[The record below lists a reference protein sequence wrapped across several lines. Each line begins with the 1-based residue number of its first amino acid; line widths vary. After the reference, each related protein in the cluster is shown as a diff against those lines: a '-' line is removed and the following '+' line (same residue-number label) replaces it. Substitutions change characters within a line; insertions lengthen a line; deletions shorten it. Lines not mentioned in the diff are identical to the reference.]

1 MAMTVPGIASYCET
15 ASRKIFIRIGSD
27 LPFLIVLSL
36 DRLPCNFVYLANL
49 EARFHRSLKER
60 SSSRGDPLALV
71 DESEKRKWFIKKE
84 DCIND
89 PKGAFSAGLLN

>member
-1 MAMTVPGIASYCET
+1 
-15 ASRKIFIRIGSD
+15 
-27 LPFLIVLSL
+27 
-36 DRLPCNFVYLANL
+36 
-49 EARFHRSLKER
+49 
-60 SSSRGDPLALV
+60 LALV